1 MSLIS
6 HNDYIHRV
14 DLVSE
19 LRTMFEVQLTT
30 TFVLSHHKHTRA
42 IDLTTAIYEVYSYKG
57 TNIQKKCMI
66 QRKETTYDST
76 SSDDRRAQRRDH
88 EENYLTVNLIVR
100 RTTAMTVTTRNNVAK
115 VQ

>member
-1 MSLIS
+1 
-6 HNDYIHRV
+6 
-14 DLVSE
+14 
-19 LRTMFEVQLTT
+19 
-30 TFVLSHHKHTRA
+30 
-42 IDLTTAIYEVYSYKG
+42 
-57 TNIQKKCMI
+57 MI

-100 RTTAMTVTTRNNVAK
+100 RTTAMTVTTRSNVAK

>member
-6 HNDYIHRV
+6 HNDYIRRV

-57 TNIQKKCMI
+57 TNIQKKIMI

-76 SSDDRRAQRRDH
+76 SSDDPG
-88 EENYLTVNLIVR
+88 
-100 RTTAMTVTTRNNVAK
+100 TTPRPWRKLFNRKPDCTTYDGDDSDNEK
-115 VQ
+115 